1 MGSLSRM
8 INMAGYLYWIV
19 SAFVCNIALSDYHQ
33 DYSSYN
39 NYYPDYSYNFSSPT
53 YATRQK
59 RIFDEELNLAMSFS
73 FNFDAAIP
81 LDDLSSAIYISIPF
95 SFSLPSGASSKT
107 DYGQGRSLGGV
118 ADVPT
123 RALMYKHLEGYVS
136 QITGSDG
143 HACLLR
149 AMCETSA
156 SPLHDDG
163 ILGDAINFLLTGS
176 YSAADAKATDKTYF
190 EAQAKGQLSGD
201 CSSYHSSCPVSFFKY
216 LG

>member
-1 MGSLSRM
+1 
-8 INMAGYLYWIV
+8 
-19 SAFVCNIALSDYHQ
+19 
-33 DYSSYN
+33 
-39 NYYPDYSYNFSSPT
+39 
-53 YATRQK
+53 
-59 RIFDEELNLAMSFS
+59 MSFS

-163 ILGDAINFLLTGS
+163 ILGIVYILNIKITI
-176 YSAADAKATDKTYF
+176 DKH
-190 EAQAKGQLSGD
+190 K
-201 CSSYHSSCPVSFFKY
+201 
-216 LG
+216 